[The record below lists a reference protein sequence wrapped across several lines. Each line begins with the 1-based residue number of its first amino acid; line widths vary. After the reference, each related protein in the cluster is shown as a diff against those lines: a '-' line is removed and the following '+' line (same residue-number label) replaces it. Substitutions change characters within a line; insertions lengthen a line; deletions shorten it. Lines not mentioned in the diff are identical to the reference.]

1 MQSQPPTHNSEADP
15 AEPLKILPREKLMR
29 QGARSLR
36 DDELLAIMLGSGTR
50 KNSVFSIAQQLLP
63 LLELGCLE
71 IDTER
76 LQSIDGIGHSKALML
91 CAALE
96 FARRRIRPEG
106 TRIRHPQ
113 DILPLVSHIL
123 DRNQEH
129 LLTLSLS
136 GAHEVI
142 KVRTVS
148 IGLLTSC
155 PIHPREIFVGPIL
168 DRAYSLIVAHNH
180 PSGDPSPSR
189 EDEHVTQRI
198 ASAGAMLG
206 IRLIDH
212 IIFAKRGYYSFNEH
226 GRIPSN

>member
-1 MQSQPPTHNSEADP
+1 
-15 AEPLKILPREKLMR
+15 
-29 QGARSLR
+29 
-36 DDELLAIMLGSGTR
+36 
-50 KNSVFSIAQQLLP
+50 
-63 LLELGCLE
+63 
-71 IDTER
+71 
-76 LQSIDGIGHSKALML
+76 ML

-106 TRIRHPQ
+106 TLIRQPQ

-189 EDEHVTQRI
+189 EDEQVTQRI
-198 ASAGAMLG
+198 AAAGTMLG
-206 IRLIDH
+206 IRLVDH

-226 GRIPSN
+226 GKIPSS

>member
-1 MQSQPPTHNSEADP
+1 MQ
-15 AEPLKILPREKLMR
+15 PLDTMPREKLIL

-50 KNSVFSIAQQLLP
+50 NNSVFSIAQQLLP
-63 LLELGCLE
+63 ILELEGSDIN
-71 IDTER
+71 IDALKT
-76 LQSIDGIGHSKALML
+76 IDGIGHSKALML

-106 TRIRHPQ
+106 TRIRHPR

-206 IRLIDH
+206 IRLVDH
-212 IIFAKRGYYSFNEH
+212 IIFARRGYYSFNEH
-226 GRIPSN
+226 GKIPSS